1 MPLDAPARL
10 RVLSRSRPC
19 PRSIVAAL
27 CTAALAA
34 CGGGYDVQGALVWRP
49 RHDDAQAHI
58 AIVKSQWAGAAAS
71 ATTASHAA
79 AHVVI
84 ERPLAQ
90 ASAAARDAL
99 ANLRTQEAGPCE
111 IGAPIYEL
119 TLTDRTGTQRYR
131 SANSACPGSD
141 DGQSVSGP
149 IGYIAAEDAQ
159 RLAELLAAAPSL
171 RPPSPGEQ
179 P

>member
-10 RVLSRSRPC
+10 RGLRSRHC
-19 PRSIVAAL
+19 RTRSIVVAL
-27 CTAALAA
+27 STAALAA
-34 CGGGYDVQGALVWRP
+34 CGSGYDVQGALVWRP

-58 AIVKSQWAGAAAS
+58 AIVKSQWAGAA
-71 ATTASHAA
+71 TADPTAA
-79 AHVVI
+79 PVAHVVI

-119 TLTDRTGTQRYR
+119 ALTDRTGTQRYR
-131 SANSACPGSD
+131 SANSACPGND
-141 DGQSVSGP
+141 DGQSVSGH

-171 RPPSPGEQ
+171 RPASPGEQ